1 MADAEAARGERLV
14 LSGSSGASNAR
25 GTCGTHC
32 CGRAR
37 RARRMRAGRAGRR
50 GTPGVCRRR
59 RSSAY
64 VAGVVR
70 EHGATG
76 VSAPGRVRG
85 GVTGVDASGRVRRL
99 GHGRDDDDASCINSG
114 DRRAHGTSQ
123 RARRRVKTSSSGV
136 QDDGRRQ
143 GVSRLR
149 GEMLALILM
158 CVVSLAASPAAA
170 TSGASGGVAESWSA
184 WIR

>member
-1 MADAEAARGERLV
+1 MVAAMADAEAARGERLV

-25 GTCGTHC
+25 GTCGTHW
-32 CGRAR
+32 CG

-99 GHGRDDDDASCINSG
+99 GHSRDDDDDASCINSG

-136 QDDGRRQ
+136 QDDG
-143 GVSRLR
+143 
-149 GEMLALILM
+149 
-158 CVVSLAASPAAA
+158 
-170 TSGASGGVAESWSA
+170 
-184 WIR
+184 